1 MIVYLLKTVCLDKQ
15 LVPRGLSCF
24 VVPLL
29 LLVLINS
36 TFHLV
41 LRSQG
46 GIVQSV

>member
-15 LVPRGLSCF
+15 LVVHGLPCF
-24 VVPLL
+24 VVHLL

-36 TFHLV
+36 TFHFV

-46 GIVQSV
+46 GIAQSV